1 MIALAYILSLVHAG
15 PIDKS
20 VGFAARWATKE
31 KMLPNLRRWLHYYFL
46 VRGFNFTCLI
56 KFGAAWRAAAAP
68 APGRAAGG
76 ARAAAAPSAAA
87 PAGSGRAPAAS
98 AGSTQ

>member
-46 VRGFNFTCLI
+46 VRGFDFLCLI
-56 KFGAAWRAAAAP
+56 KFGRV
-68 APGRAAGG
+68 AGE
-76 ARAAAAPSAAA
+76 ADVECVEVVHLHQLLVE
-87 PAGSGRAPAAS
+87 PAAMRGLKTLKCS
-98 AGSTQ
+98 LYVKCKLS